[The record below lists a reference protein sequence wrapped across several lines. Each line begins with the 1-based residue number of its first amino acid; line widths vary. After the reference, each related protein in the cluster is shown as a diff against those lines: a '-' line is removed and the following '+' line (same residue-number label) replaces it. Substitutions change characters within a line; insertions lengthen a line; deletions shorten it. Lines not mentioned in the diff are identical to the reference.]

1 MSSVVGCS
9 SLPVTS
15 VHFLARDAVDVL
27 NHRWLAQGLIE
38 PLCSYQQNNGWEP
51 NPDEYAAEAI
61 GGCHPYMTSPPDGTL
76 LVLVDPVELLPS
88 DGE

>member
-1 MSSVVGCS
+1 M
-9 SLPVTS
+9 
-15 VHFLARDAVDVL
+15 
-27 NHRWLAQGLIE
+27 IE

-61 GGCHPYMTSPPDGTL
+61 GGCHPDMTSPPDGTL

-88 DGE
+88 GEE

>member
-1 MSSVVGCS
+1 MLCEQTCGWFSSR
-9 SLPVTS
+9 L
-15 VHFLARDAVDVL
+15 
-27 NHRWLAQGLIE
+27 LAQGLIE

-76 LVLVDPVELLPS
+76 LVLVDPMELLPS
-88 DGE
+88 DEE